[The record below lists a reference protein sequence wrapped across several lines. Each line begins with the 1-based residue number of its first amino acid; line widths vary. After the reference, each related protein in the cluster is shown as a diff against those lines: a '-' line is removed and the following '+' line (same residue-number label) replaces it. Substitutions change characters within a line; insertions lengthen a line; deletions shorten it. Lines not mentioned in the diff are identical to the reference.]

1 MVNNSPVNAEAG
13 DAGSVLGSGKSPG
26 EGNVNLLQYS
36 FFFFLHFIFLHSVSL
51 FFKFFKLIYYFTL
64 QYYIGFSI
72 H

>member
-36 FFFFLHFIFLHSVSL
+36 FFFFSSFYFFAFSLFIF
-51 FFKFFKLIYYFTL
+51 
-64 QYYIGFSI
+64 
-72 H
+72 